1 MDSQTASPLKAKSK
15 NRKPSAPTT
24 NVADALLESEELGGV
39 ADDEGD
45 GAIPM
50 DDDLA
55 HQAPGSRAASKP
67 AGASK
72 LGNRLG

>member
-1 MDSQTASPLKAKSK
+1 MDSPLKAKSK
-15 NRKPSAPTT
+15 NRKPSALTT

-39 ADDEGD
+39 ADEGD
-45 GAIPM
+45 DAMPM

-72 LGNRLG
+72 LGNRLM